1 MSGTAGVRLSSSVLI
16 LRQYGGEIQVLMQKR
31 ADRMAFAAQWVFPGG
46 TVSAADGDPAADLQA
61 ALQRAALRETLEE
74 AGVDLGSA
82 GPPRT
87 GLPPSGL
94 VPLSGLAPPSGLV
107 PWSRWITPSGRPR
120 RYDAWF
126 FAAALPEGACVAGDG
141 SEAIASEWVAPERA
155 LEARERGRMAMMPPT
170 AVTLM
175 DLAWSSRQHGSL
187 PALLEAERGREIVP
201 ILPRLVER
209 PEGVFTVYPWDA
221 EYDALPGEGIPLAR
235 VPGHLG
241 RLPSRLPAPR
251 VQP

>member
-1 MSGTAGVRLSSSVLI
+1 MSGFPGARLSSTVLL
-16 LRQYGGEIQVLMQKR
+16 LRQCGADIEVLMQKR

-46 TVSAADGDPAADLQA
+46 TVSDADGDPGTDLQA
-61 ALQRAALRETLEE
+61 ALRRAALRETREE
-74 AGVDLGSA
+74 AGVDLALPGRAA
-82 GPPRT
+82 GP
-87 GLPPSGL
+87 G
-94 VPLSGLAPPSGLV
+94 VPGLV

-141 SEAIASEWVAPERA
+141 AEAIASEWLAPAAA

-175 DLAWSSRQHGSL
+175 DLAWSIRRHGSVG
-187 PALLEAERGREIVP
+187 ALLEAECRREIVP

-221 EYDALPGEGIPLAR
+221 EYDSLPGEGVPLPR
-235 VPGHLG
+235 VPEHLG

>member
-1 MSGTAGVRLSSSVLI
+1 MSGTAGVRLSSSVLL
-16 LRQYGGEIQVLMQKR
+16 LRQCGSEIQVLMQKR
-31 ADRMAFAAQWVFPGG
+31 ADRMTFAAQWVFPGG
-46 TVSAADGDPAADLQA
+46 TVNAADGDPAADLQA

-74 AGVDLGSA
+74 AGVDLGSC

-87 GLPPSGL
+87 
-94 VPLSGLAPPSGLV
+94 GLV

-126 FAAALPEGACVAGDG
+126 FAAALPDGACVEGDG
-141 SEAIASEWVAPERA
+141 TEAIASEWVAPERA

-170 AVTLM
+170 AVMLM
-175 DLAWSSRQHGSL
+175 DLAWTSRRHGSVA
-187 PALLEAERGREIVP
+187 ALLDAERGREIVP

-209 PEGVFTVYPWDA
+209 PEGVFTVYPWDV

>member
-1 MSGTAGVRLSSSVLI
+1 MAMECLRHGAYGYVLKPFKTTDI
-16 LRQYGGEIQVLMQKR
+16 LIAV
-31 ADRMAFAAQWVFPGG
+31 AN
-46 TVSAADGDPAADLQA
+46 
-61 ALQRAALRETLEE
+61 ALRRRMLELDFRDRE
-74 AGVDLGSA
+74 AVLA
-82 GPPRT
+82 RLVREQRPP
-87 GLPPSGL
+87 
-94 VPLSGLAPPSGLV
+94 
-107 PWSRWITPSGRPR
+107 
-120 RYDAWF
+120 
-126 FAAALPEGACVAGDG
+126 
-141 SEAIASEWVAPERA
+141 
-155 LEARERGRMAMMPPT
+155 EARERGRMAMMPPT

>member
-1 MSGTAGVRLSSSVLI
+1 
-16 LRQYGGEIQVLMQKR
+16 MQKR
-31 ADRMAFAAQWVFPGG
+31 ADRMTFAAQWVFPGG
-46 TVSAADGDPAADLQA
+46 TVCAVDGDPAADLQA
-61 ALQRAALRETLEE
+61 AVRRAALRETREE
-74 AGVDLGSA
+74 AGVDLAPAGSE
-82 GPPRT
+82 
-87 GLPPSGL
+87 
-94 VPLSGLAPPSGLV
+94 SGLV

-141 SEAIASEWVAPERA
+141 AEAIASEWVAPEAA

-170 AVTLM
+170 AVMLM
-175 DLAWSSRQHGSL
+175 DLAWSIRRHGTVA
-187 PALLEAERGREIVP
+187 ALLAAESRREIVP

-235 VPGHLG
+235 VPEHLG

>member
-1 MSGTAGVRLSSSVLI
+1 MSVAGGVRLSSSVLL
-16 LRQYGGEIQVLMQKR
+16 LRQYGPEIQVLMQKR
-31 ADRMAFAAQWVFPGG
+31 ADRMTFAAQWVFPGG

-74 AGVDLGSA
+74 AGVDLGSC

-87 GLPPSGL
+87 GHVLRGVVPPG
-94 VPLSGLAPPSGLV
+94 GLV

-126 FAAALPEGACVAGDG
+126 FAAALPEGACVEGDG
-141 SEAIASEWVAPERA
+141 TEAIASEWVAPERA

-170 AVTLM
+170 AVMLM
-175 DLAWSSRQHGSL
+175 DLAWTSRRHGSVA
-187 PALLEAERGREIVP
+187 ALLEAERGREIVP
-201 ILPRLVER
+201 ILPRLVDR

-221 EYDALPGEGIPLAR
+221 EYDALPGEGIPLVH
-235 VPGHLG
+235 VPEHLG

>member
-1 MSGTAGVRLSSSVLI
+1 M
-16 LRQYGGEIQVLMQKR
+16 
-31 ADRMAFAAQWVFPGG
+31 
-46 TVSAADGDPAADLQA
+46 
-61 ALQRAALRETLEE
+61 
-74 AGVDLGSA
+74 
-82 GPPRT
+82 
-87 GLPPSGL
+87 
-94 VPLSGLAPPSGLV
+94 

-126 FAAALPEGACVAGDG
+126 FAAALPEGANVAGDG
-141 SEAIASEWVAPERA
+141 AEVIASEWVAPELA

-170 AVTLM
+170 AITLM
-175 DLAWSSRQHGSL
+175 DLAWSIRRHGSVA
-187 PALLEAERGREIVP
+187 ALLEAERGREIVP

-209 PEGVFTVYPWDA
+209 PEGVFTVYPWDE
-221 EYDALPGEGIPLAR
+221 EYDRLPGEGIPLAR